1 MATIFEDMMTAN
13 RRAKKVNRLGEAKK
27 ISYKKL
33 KVESVKVL
41 HEGDYDELEKEF
53 IADPEESEV
62 VLVLDPEIPYEDEVP
77 EDAAEKMIGDV
88 VFKCPICGAN
98 YACDCKDPADVF
110 VTDEEGIPTECPIC
124 GDEAEQIILGEIAPV
139 ESEGDADSSMRLQDN
154 DHQEDESNEEDSE
167 DETEEESLKKESIN
181 QAGRD
186 LGKYQMWV
194 DYDMEHYGH
203 ISEETKK
210 FIKDAGLE
218 LVKDTNDQYEV
229 VAKECMTEDV
239 DDCTDCDEYEIVDA
253 EAIPEEEDDAPVVEI
268 TDSDV
273 KLVFDNEV
281 LESMI
286 NRMIKECYHGNNTIK
301 FTRCALNKKGQF
313 CLEYKLREAKKITKG
328 VLVGEG
334 FNKTSQKITLTFK
347 DRGVFTESLT
357 KDPIF
362 TVECIRKNSS
372 VTPVSFKYDYRA
384 KVNESM
390 YRVKGLVKKSK

>member
-139 ESEGDADSSMRLQDN
+139 ESEEDADSSMRLQDN
-154 DHQEDESNEEDSE
+154 DDDQEDSE
-167 DETEEESLKKESIN
+167 ADQVKNESLEEATSQARLLIGYDELEDYLSTHGSRFYCTINTSYSGWSIVRGQNEFNLSEVMSNLKAKYPRVKEFRVDPEEPNRITAKTSGKSRSNPDVRERQTIFIN
-181 QAGRD
+181 IRDYKSDDNQEDADVAVESMTNATGKD

-194 DYDMEHYGH
+194 DYDMKHYGH
-203 ISEETKK
+203 ISEETEK

-218 LVKDTNDQYEV
+218 LVKDTDDQYEV
-229 VAKECMTEDV
+229 VAKECMTEEI
-239 DDCTDCDEYEIVDA
+239 DDCIDCDEYEVVDA
-253 EAIPEEEDDAPVVEI
+253 EAAP
-268 TDSDV
+268 
-273 KLVFDNEV
+273 
-281 LESMI
+281 
-286 NRMIKECYHGNNTIK
+286 
-301 FTRCALNKKGQF
+301 ALPDTP
-313 CLEYKLREAKKITKG
+313 LRDG
-328 VLVGEG
+328 W
-334 FNKTSQKITLTFK
+334 
-347 DRGVFTESLT
+347 
-357 KDPIF
+357 
-362 TVECIRKNSS
+362 
-372 VTPVSFKYDYRA
+372 
-384 KVNESM
+384 
-390 YRVKGLVKKSK
+390 